1 MTDSDELNEVS
12 SSSNWPQVRSAPLI
26 TGGSL
31 VAVGGLI
38 ALAGV
43 IVGGLHL
50 IAATRQWI
58 SEMEVPPSELA
69 RVKWAQARAA
79 ASAGVG
85 AWQNGTRAVVV
96 ETPAVVEMPEA

>member
-1 MTDSDELNEVS
+1 MTDSDT
-12 SSSNWPQVRSAPLI
+12 SSSNWPQVRTAPLV

-50 IAATRQWI
+50 ITATRQWI
-58 SEMEVPPSELA
+58 AEMEVPPSELA
-69 RVKWAQARAA
+69 KIKWAQAKAA
-79 ASAGVG
+79 ATAGVG
-85 AWQNGTRAVVV
+85 AWQNGTGSGTVIV
-96 ETPAVVEMPEA
+96 EETAP

>member
-1 MTDSDELNEVS
+1 MTDSDEVS
-12 SSSNWPQVRSAPLI
+12 SSSNWPQVRSAPLV
-26 TGGSL
+26 TGGTL

-43 IVGGLHL
+43 IVGGMHL

-69 RVKWAQARAA
+69 KIHWARARAA
-79 ASAGVG
+79 ATAGAN
-85 AWQNGTRAVVV
+85 AWQNGTGSGAVIV
-96 ETPAVVEMPEA
+96 EETAP

>member
-12 SSSNWPQVRSAPLI
+12 SSRNFPQVRSAPLI

-50 IAATRQWI
+50 IGATRQWI

-69 RVKWAQARAA
+69 RLKWAQAKAA
-79 ASAGVG
+79 ASAGAS
-85 AWQNGTRAVVV
+85 AWQNGAGRVVVV
-96 ETPAVVEMPEA
+96 EEPAP